1 MKISHCTNRKL
12 NNTKVKLKF
21 NLQTDIIRSGAS
33 RSWEITQVNKFLTQL
48 EQFQVFFATT
58 NRLEGLDAAVL
69 LGFAFKLKFDYL
81 NHTQR
86 ETAFHCYFD
95 ALLKPSGKLKTKRAS
110 GLSGFQYLTPGDF
123 EVVRR
128 SCQFQIKA
136 AIENSLLNEFET
148 EMRLKPVCAK
158 RKVGF

>member
-1 MKISHCTNRKL
+1 
-12 NNTKVKLKF
+12 LKTSKSVRLGF
-21 NLQTDIIRSGAS
+21 QLHLYLLPGAS
-33 RSWEITQVNKFLTQL
+33 RSWEVTQVNEFLTQL
-48 EQFQVFFATT
+48 EQYRGIFFATT

-69 LGFAFKLKFDYL
+69 RRFAFKIKFDYL
-81 NHTQR
+81 NRTQR

-95 ALLKPSGKLKTKRAS
+95 ALLKSSGTIKTKLATA
-110 GLSGFQYLTPGDF
+110 LSGFQYLTPGDF

-128 SCQFQIKA
+128 TCQFKIEEPT
-136 AIENSLLNEFET
+136 ENSLLDELKA

>member
-1 MKISHCTNRKL
+1 
-12 NNTKVKLKF
+12 
-21 NLQTDIIRSGAS
+21 
-33 RSWEITQVNKFLTQL
+33 
-48 EQFQVFFATT
+48 
-58 NRLEGLDAAVL
+58 LDAAVL

-123 EVVRR
+123 EVVWR